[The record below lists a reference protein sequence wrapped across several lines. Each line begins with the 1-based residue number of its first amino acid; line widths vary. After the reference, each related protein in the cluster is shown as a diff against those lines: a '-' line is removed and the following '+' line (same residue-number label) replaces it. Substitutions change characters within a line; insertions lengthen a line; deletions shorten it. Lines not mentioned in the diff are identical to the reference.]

1 MAHLSDGTLRRKF
14 DDAGSM
20 TESENRHYSACA
32 DCQARYATLA
42 DDAQAVAGALA
53 VPDLKVDVASA
64 FSRVRTA
71 SASQPRFGIRL
82 PIVRPA
88 SRPVMGVLAA
98 AAVVLALVVTGIAQG
113 LFFHPQS
120 VQVVPVSV
128 ADLQS
133 LNGLGD
139 FGTLTWTTTPAPQL
153 VTSAAEA
160 ASVSG
165 LHVPAV
171 GKLPSGVSSNVTYA
185 AMPTAVGV
193 FTFDATKAAATA
205 ARAGKTLPAMPT
217 GMNGSKLTVTV
228 GPAVIEIFGKLNI
241 GAGTSTGTGTGATT
255 AAPDLSQLSLP
266 ELVVGESSAPVV
278 TSSGVTTQ
286 QLEDYLLSLPGVSSQ
301 LAAAIRAV
309 KDPSTTLPIPIPI
322 EYATSKTVKVQ
333 GVNGVAVGDNTGLG
347 AGVIWIRSGTVYG
360 VAGTLKQDAIL
371 NIANGLK

>member
-1 MAHLSDGTLRRKF
+1 
-14 DDAGSM
+14 M

-53 VPDLKVDVASA
+53 VADLKVDVASA

-71 SASQPRFGIRL
+71 PAAQPRFGIRL
-82 PIVRPA
+82 PIFQPA

-98 AAVVLALVVTGIAQG
+98 ATVVLALVVTGIAQG

-139 FGTLTWTTTPAPQL
+139 FGTLTWTTKPAPQL
-153 VTSAAEA
+153 VTSAAAA
-160 ASVSG
+160 ASVSR

-171 GKLPSGVSSNVTYA
+171 SKRPSGVSSNVTYA
-185 AMPTAVGV
+185 AMPAAVGV
-193 FTFDATKAAATA
+193 FTFDAAKAAATA
-205 ARAGKTLPAMPT
+205 AKAGKTLPAMPA
-217 GMNGSKLTVTV
+217 GMDGSKLTVTV
-228 GPAVIEIFGKLNI
+228 GPAVIEIFGTLNL
-241 GAGTSTGTGTGATT
+241 GSGTGATT
-255 AAPDLSQLSLP
+255 APPDLSQLTLP
-266 ELVVGESSAPVV
+266 QLVVGESSAPVV

-301 LAAAIRAV
+301 LAAAIRAI

-322 EYATSKTVKVQ
+322 QYATSKTVTVQ

-347 AGVIWIRSGTVYG
+347 AGVIWIKSGTVYG

-371 NIANGLK
+371 GIANGLK

>member
-14 DDAGSM
+14 DDAGAL
-20 TESENRHYSACA
+20 TESENRHYAACTE
-32 DCQARYATLA
+32 CQARYATLA
-42 DDAQAVAGALA
+42 DDAKAVAGALA

-64 FSRVRTA
+64 FSRVRA
-71 SASQPRFGIRL
+71 APAAQPRFGIRL

-113 LFFHPQS
+113 LFFRPES
-120 VQVVPVSV
+120 LQVVPINV

-139 FGTLTWTTTPAPQL
+139 FGTLTWTTKPEPQL

-165 LHVPAV
+165 LSVPAV
-171 GKLPSGVSSNVTYA
+171 GKLPSGVSANVTYA
-185 AMPTAVGV
+185 AMPAAVGV
-193 FTFDATKAAATA
+193 FKFDAATA
-205 ARAGKTLPAMPT
+205 AAAAAKAGKTLPKMPA
-217 GMNGSKLTVTV
+217 GMDGSTLTVTV
-228 GPAVIEIFGKLNI
+228 GPAIVEIYGNLNLPS
-241 GAGTSTGTGTGATT
+241 GTGTGTT
-255 AAPDLSQLSLP
+255 AAATPDPSLLTLPQL
-266 ELVVGESSAPVV
+266 VIGESSAPVV
-278 TSSGVTTQ
+278 TASGVTTQ
-286 QLEDYLLSLPGVSSQ
+286 QLEDYLLSLPGVSPQ

-322 EYATSKTVKVQ
+322 EYATSKNVTVQ
-333 GVNGVAVGDNTGLG
+333 GVTGVAVGDNTGLG
-347 AGVIWIRSGTVYG
+347 AGVIWIKSGAVYG

-371 NIANGLK
+371 AIANGLK